1 MNVYIIYLALVRAAL
16 LGFGSAAA
24 YPHIS
29 VNLMCPSWLASAL
42 WRCLVLQGIFQ
53 HLGYLLALDSQ
64 PLSSMDSLEESD
76 LENFVDFF
84 CTSELLVIYRPKS
97 SEVSLMSAQLAVFVQ
112 LFLSLFSLF
121 SSANLQNFRKVCLAT
136 EGMSQEVLY
145 LPSVIFVS

>member
-1 MNVYIIYLALVRAAL
+1 
-16 LGFGSAAA
+16 
-24 YPHIS
+24 
-29 VNLMCPSWLASAL
+29 
-42 WRCLVLQGIFQ
+42 
-53 HLGYLLALDSQ
+53 
-64 PLSSMDSLEESD
+64 MDSLEESD

-145 LPSVIFVS
+145 LPSVIFVSWQRRSLGMASLLSRRAYSADRLSSFYEEIEINL